1 MLLKGAVETTQ
12 NESKE
17 QKGGILSMLFGILGA
32 SLLGGILVCK
42 GMNRAEEKFIRAGYG
57 S

>member
-17 QKGGILSMLFGILGA
+17 QKGGILSILFGILGA

-42 GMNRAEEKFIRAGYG
+42 GMNRAGEKFIRAGYG